1 MSRFRYN
8 RPLPRRISAPPQEEP
23 LAFAERLKEVRS
35 GFQLPFW
42 VANFT
47 EIFERVAYYGTT
59 AVLAI
64 YLTEQL
70 HFSSQLAGTLQGI
83 ANFVVYAL
91 AILAGTLADRFGFRR
106 TLLLAYLLL
115 TTGYFLL
122 GSLETSWMAPLRH
135 AIGDKWLVS
144 LVLLVPS
151 LGPGLVKPVVAGTT
165 ARASAENVRSLGYS
179 IYYTLVN
186 IGGTVG
192 PLMAWVVREKMGW
205 GIANVFRFAALSV
218 FLMFWVTLFFY
229 REPGKPDDQ
238 RVASIGRAFLNMF
251 VVLGNLRYVTFLL
264 ISSGFYIVYWQIFIS
279 APVFLRRYVN
289 PNADVD
295 RILSLEGATIICFQI
310 LVAYLTQKIPAV
322 QAIAIGFLISASSWV
337 LLAVH
342 PSTFAFGV
350 LLVILALGEL
360 LQASRY
366 YEYCSRLAPPGQQG
380 LYMGYAFLP
389 IAIGSAIGGPFGGF
403 LLKEFG
409 DVLHRPAE
417 MWWVIFA
424 VGVVTAALMLLYDR
438 IVKPLAAPAST
449 SA

>member
-1 MSRFRYN
+1 M
-8 RPLPRRISAPPQEEP
+8 
-23 LAFAERLKEVRS
+23 AFAQRLDEIRA
-35 GFQLPFW
+35 GFQPPFW

-47 EIFERVAYYGTT
+47 EIFERVAYYATT

-70 HFSSQLAGTLQGI
+70 HFSSVLAGTLQGI
-83 ANFVVYAL
+83 AGFVVYAL

-122 GSLETSWMAPLRH
+122 GSLESSWMAPLRH

-165 ARASAENVRSLGYS
+165 ARASSENVRSLGYS

-192 PLMAWVVREKMGW
+192 PLMAWLVREKMGW
-205 GIANVFRFAALSV
+205 GIANVFRMASLSV
-218 FLMFWVTLFFY
+218 FLMFWVTLLFY
-229 REPGKPDDQ
+229 REPGKPDDE

-251 VVLGNLRYVTFLL
+251 IVLGNLRYVTFLL

-322 QAIAIGFLISASSWV
+322 QAVAIGFLIAACSWI

-389 IAIGSAIGGPFGGF
+389 IAIGYLVGGWLGGF
-403 LLKEFG
+403 LEKEFG
-409 DVLHRPAE
+409 DVLHRPAQ
-417 MWWVIFA
+417 MWWVIA
-424 VGVVTAALMLLYDR
+424 AIGVLTAALMWLYGR
-438 IVKPLAAPAST
+438 IVTPVNAKASA
-449 SA
+449 S

>member
-1 MSRFRYN
+1 M
-8 RPLPRRISAPPQEEP
+8 
-23 LAFAERLKEVRS
+23 AFAQRLNEIRS

-47 EIFERVAYYGTT
+47 EIFERVAYYSTT

-83 ANFVVYAL
+83 ASFVVYAL

-106 TLLLAYLLL
+106 TLMLAYTIL
-115 TTGYFLL
+115 TVGYFLL

-135 AIGDKWLVS
+135 AIGDTWLVS

-165 ARASAENVRSLGYS
+165 ARASSEKVRSLGYS

-218 FLMFWVTLFFY
+218 FLMFWVTLLFY
-229 REPGKPDDQ
+229 REPGKPDDAK
-238 RVASIGRAFLNMF
+238 VASIGRAFLNMF
-251 VVLGNLRYVTFLL
+251 IVLGNLRYVTFLL
-264 ISSGFYIVYWQIFIS
+264 ISSGFYVVYWQIFFS
-279 APVFLRRYVN
+279 APVFLRRFVN
-289 PNADVD
+289 PHADVD

-322 QAIAIGFLISASSWV
+322 QAIAIGFLIAALSWV

-342 PSTFAFGV
+342 PSTFAFGI
-350 LLVILALGEL
+350 LLVVLALGEL

-389 IAIGSAIGGPFGGF
+389 IAIGSAVGGPLGGY
-403 LLKEFG
+403 LLHEFG

-417 MWWVIFA
+417 MWWVVAA
-424 VGVVTAALMLLYDR
+424 VGVLTAALMLLYDR
-438 IVKPLAAPAST
+438 IVKPLAASPA
-449 SA
+449 A

>member
-1 MSRFRYN
+1 
-8 RPLPRRISAPPQEEP
+8 LP
-23 LAFAERLKEVRS
+23 FAQRLDEIRA
-35 GFQLPFW
+35 GFQPPFW

-47 EIFERVAYYGTT
+47 EIFERVAYYATT

-70 HFSSQLAGTLQGI
+70 HFSSVLAGTLQGI
-83 ANFVVYAL
+83 AGFVVYAL

-106 TLLLAYLLL
+106 TLMLAYLLL
-115 TTGYFLL
+115 TAGYFLL
-122 GSLETSWMAPLRH
+122 GSLETSWMAPLRR

-144 LVLLVPS
+144 MVLLVPS

-165 ARASAENVRSLGYS
+165 ARASSENVRSLGYS

-218 FLMFWVTLFFY
+218 FLMFWVTLIFY
-229 REPGKPDDQ
+229 REPGKPDDE

-251 VVLGNLRYVTFLL
+251 IVLGNLRYVTFLL

-322 QAIAIGFLISASSWV
+322 QAIAIGFLIAACSWI

-389 IAIGSAIGGPFGGF
+389 IAIGYLVGGWLGGF
-403 LLKEFG
+403 LGKEFG
-409 DVLHRPAE
+409 DVLHRPAQ
-417 MWWVIFA
+417 MWWVVAAI
-424 VGVVTAALMLLYDR
+424 GVVTAGLMWLYGR
-438 IVKPLAAPAST
+438 IVTPVNAKASA
-449 SA
+449 S

>member
-1 MSRFRYN
+1 
-8 RPLPRRISAPPQEEP
+8 
-23 LAFAERLKEVRS
+23 LAFAQRLDEIRA
-35 GFQLPFW
+35 GFQPPFW

-47 EIFERVAYYGTT
+47 EIFERVAYYATT

-70 HFSSQLAGTLQGI
+70 HFSSVLAGTLQGI
-83 ANFVVYAL
+83 AGFVVYAL

-115 TTGYFLL
+115 TIGYFLL

-165 ARASAENVRSLGYS
+165 ARASSENVRSLGYS

-218 FLMFWVTLFFY
+218 FLMFWVTLIFY
-229 REPGKPDDQ
+229 REPGKPDDE

-251 VVLGNLRYVTFLL
+251 IVLGNLRYVTFLL

-322 QAIAIGFLISASSWV
+322 QAIAIGFLIAACSWI

-389 IAIGSAIGGPFGGF
+389 IAIGYLVGGWLGGF
-403 LLKEFG
+403 LGKEFG
-409 DVLHRPAE
+409 DVLHRPAQ
-417 MWWVIFA
+417 MWWVVVAI
-424 VGVVTAALMLLYDR
+424 GVLTAGLMWLYGR
-438 IVKPLAAPAST
+438 IVTPVDAKASA
-449 SA
+449 S

>member
-1 MSRFRYN
+1 M
-8 RPLPRRISAPPQEEP
+8 P
-23 LAFAERLKEVRS
+23 FAQRLDEIRA
-35 GFQLPFW
+35 GFQPPFW

-47 EIFERVAYYGTT
+47 EIFERVAYYATT

-70 HFSSQLAGTLQGI
+70 HFSSVLAGTLQGI
-83 ANFVVYAL
+83 AGFVVYAL

-115 TTGYFLL
+115 TVGYFLL

-165 ARASAENVRSLGYS
+165 ARASSENVRSLGYS

-229 REPGKPDDQ
+229 REPGKPDDE
-238 RVASIGRAFLNMF
+238 RVASIGTAFLNMF
-251 VVLGNLRYVTFLL
+251 IVLGNLRYVTFLL

-289 PNADVD
+289 PHADVD

-322 QAIAIGFLISASSWV
+322 QAIAIGFLIAACSWI

-389 IAIGSAIGGPFGGF
+389 IAIGYAIAGPLGGY
-403 LLKEFG
+403 LLHEFG
-409 DVLHRPAE
+409 DVLHKPAQ
-417 MWWVIFA
+417 MWWVIVA
-424 VGVVTAALMLLYDR
+424 IGVATSALMWLYGR
-438 IVKPLAAPAST
+438 IVTPVNAKASA
-449 SA
+449 S

>member
-1 MSRFRYN
+1 MPFAQR
-8 RPLPRRISAPPQEEP
+8 LEEIR
-23 LAFAERLKEVRS
+23 A
-35 GFQLPFW
+35 GFQPPFW

-47 EIFERVAYYGTT
+47 EIFERVAYYATT

-70 HFSSQLAGTLQGI
+70 HFSSVLAGTLQGI
-83 ANFVVYAL
+83 AGFVVYAL

-115 TTGYFLL
+115 TAGYFLL
-122 GSLETSWMAPLRH
+122 GSLETPWMAPLRH

-144 LVLLVPS
+144 MVLLVPS

-165 ARASAENVRSLGYS
+165 ARASSENVRSLGYS

-186 IGGTVG
+186 IGGAVG

-229 REPGKPDDQ
+229 REPGKPDDE
-238 RVASIGRAFLNMF
+238 RVASIGRAFLEHVHRPRKSALRHISADFFGLLHCLLADFYFGADFPAAIRESECGCRPHPLARRRHDHLLSNSRRLPDAKNSGGAGHRHRFLDRGVF
-251 VVLGNLRYVTFLL
+251 VD
-264 ISSGFYIVYWQIFIS
+264 SSGRASQRCSRS
-279 APVFLRRYVN
+279 ACYSSFWR
-289 PNADVD
+289 
-295 RILSLEGATIICFQI
+295 
-310 LVAYLTQKIPAV
+310 
-322 QAIAIGFLISASSWV
+322 SANS
-337 LLAVH
+337 
-342 PSTFAFGV
+342 
-350 LLVILALGEL
+350 

-389 IAIGSAIGGPFGGF
+389 IAIGYLVGGALGGYSGAGVWRRAAPASADVV
-403 LLKEFG
+403 G
-409 DVLHRPAE
+409 DRRRSEWP
-417 MWWVIFA
+417 
-424 VGVVTAALMLLYDR
+424 TAALMWLYGR
-438 IVKPLAAPAST
+438 IVTPVDAKASA
-449 SA
+449 S

>member
-1 MSRFRYN
+1 M
-8 RPLPRRISAPPQEEP
+8 
-23 LAFAERLKEVRS
+23 AFAERLDEIRA

-47 EIFERVAYYGTT
+47 EIFERVAYYSTT

-83 ANFVVYAL
+83 AGFVVYAL
-91 AILAGTLADRFGFRR
+91 AIVAGTLADRFGFRR

-115 TTGYFLL
+115 TVGYFLL
-122 GSLETSWMAPLRH
+122 GSLETSWMAPLRR

-165 ARASAENVRSLGYS
+165 ARASSENVRSLGYS

-218 FLMFWVTLFFY
+218 FLMFWVTLLFY
-229 REPGKPDDQ
+229 REPGRDGEA
-238 RVASIGRAFLNMF
+238 RVQSISTAFLNMF
-251 VVLGNLRYVTFLL
+251 IVLGNLRYVTFLL
-264 ISSGFYIVYWQIFIS
+264 ISSGFYVVYWQIFIS

-289 PNADVD
+289 PHADVD

-322 QAIAIGFLISASSWV
+322 QAIAIGFLIAACSWI
-337 LLAVH
+337 LLAVD
-342 PSTFAFGV
+342 PSMFAFGV
-350 LLVILALGEL
+350 LLVVLALGEL

-389 IAIGSAIGGPFGGF
+389 IAIGYAIAGPLGGF
-403 LLKEFG
+403 LVKEFG
-409 DVLHRPAE
+409 EVLHRPAE
-417 MWWVIFA
+417 MWWVIA
-424 VGVVTAALMLLYDR
+424 AIGVLTAALMQLYGK
-438 IVKPLAAPAST
+438 IVKPLSAEGTAS
-449 SA
+449 

>member
-1 MSRFRYN
+1 M
-8 RPLPRRISAPPQEEP
+8 
-23 LAFAERLKEVRS
+23 AFAQRLDEIRA
-35 GFQLPFW
+35 GFQPPFW

-47 EIFERVAYYGTT
+47 EIFERVAYYATT

-70 HFSSQLAGTLQGI
+70 HFSSVLAGTLQGI
-83 ANFVVYAL
+83 AGFVVYAL

-115 TTGYFLL
+115 TIGYFLL

-165 ARASAENVRSLGYS
+165 ARASSENVRSLGYS

-218 FLMFWVTLFFY
+218 FLMFWVTLIFY
-229 REPGKPDDQ
+229 REPGKPDDE

-251 VVLGNLRYVTFLL
+251 IVLGNLRYVTFLL

-322 QAIAIGFLISASSWV
+322 QAIAIGFLIAACSWI

-389 IAIGSAIGGPFGGF
+389 IAIGYLVGGWLGGF
-403 LLKEFG
+403 LGKEFG
-409 DVLHRPAE
+409 DVLHRPAQ
-417 MWWVIFA
+417 MWWVVVAI
-424 VGVVTAALMLLYDR
+424 GVLTAGLMWLYGR
-438 IVKPLAAPAST
+438 IVTPVDAKASA
-449 SA
+449 S